1 MAFVDEMKI
10 HMKAGRGGNGVVRWL
25 HEKFKEFGGPSG
37 GDGGNGGSIFA
48 RGIRDSF
55 YLAKYMHRAD
65 FTAPN
70 GVPGGSTSKKGA
82 NGEDLI
88 IDIPVGSILTN
99 LKTKDQFRVDE
110 EGQMIEILK
119 GGKGGYGNEH
129 FKSSTNIRPEE
140 WTAGREGEEADFHI
154 EVELIADIGLIG
166 LPNAGKSS
174 LLNALTRADV
184 KVGNYAFTT
193 LEPNL
198 GSLYGVI
205 IADIPGLIEGA
216 SEGKGLG
223 HKFLRHVRRTKMLA
237 HCVSLENEDL
247 KATYDTVRNELD
259 SFDPEMIN
267 KKEILVLT
275 KTDLMS
281 PEQVAEVV
289 EGVKKWYKGE
299 VYAIS
304 LYDLDE
310 MKRFSEKLTT
320 MVK

>member
-25 HEKFKEFGGPSG
+25 HEKFKEYGGPSG
-37 GDGGNGGSIFA
+37 GDGGNGGSIFV

-55 YLAKYMHRAD
+55 YLAKYSHRSD
-65 FTAPN
+65 FTAEN

-82 NGEDLI
+82 HGEDLI

-99 LKTKDQFRVDE
+99 LKTNDQYRVDE

-140 WTAGREGEEADFHI
+140 WTAGREGEEADFRI

-198 GSLYGVI
+198 GSLYGTI
-205 IADIPGLIEGA
+205 LADIPGLIEGA

-237 HCVSLENEDL
+237 HCISAESEDF
-247 KATYDTVRNELD
+247 KAVYDTVRNELD
-259 SFDPEMIN
+259 AFDAEMKN

-275 KTDLMS
+275 KTDLLT
-281 PEQVAEVV
+281 PDEIAERVK
-289 EGVKKWYKGE
+289 EIKKWYKGE
-299 VYAIS
+299 VYPVS

-310 MKRFSEKLTT
+310 MKRFSEKLTS

>member
-1 MAFVDEMKI
+1 
-10 HMKAGRGGNGVVRWL
+10 
-25 HEKFKEFGGPSG
+25 
-37 GDGGNGGSIFA
+37 
-48 RGIRDSF
+48 
-55 YLAKYMHRAD
+55 MHRAD

>member
-1 MAFVDEMKI
+1 MTFVDEMKV

-37 GDGGNGGSIFA
+37 GDGGNGGSIIV
-48 RGIRDSF
+48 RGVRDSF
-55 YLAKYMHRAD
+55 VLARYNHRKEFSAE
-65 FTAPN
+65 N
-70 GVPGGSTSKKGA
+70 GVAGGSTSKKGG
-82 NGEDLI
+82 NGEDFIL
-88 IDIPVGSILTN
+88 DIPVGSIVTN
-99 LKTKDQFRVDE
+99 LKTNDIFKIDE
-110 EGQMIEILK
+110 EGQTIEILK

-129 FKSSTNIRPEE
+129 FKSSTNIKPEE
-140 WTAGREGEEADFHI
+140 WTAGRNGEEADFNI

-174 LLNALTRADV
+174 ILNALTRADA
-184 KVGNYAFTT
+184 KIGNYAFTT

-198 GSLYGVI
+198 GALFGVI

-223 HKFLRHVRRTKMLA
+223 HKFLRHIRRTKILA
-237 HCVSLENEDL
+237 HCVSFENENIKD
-247 KATYDTVRNELD
+247 AYEVIRNEIK
-259 SFDPEMIN
+259 SFDAELLER
-267 KKEILVLT
+267 KEILVLT
-275 KTDLMS
+275 KSDVITPTDID
-281 PEQVAEVV
+281 ARV
-289 EGVKKWYKGE
+289 EEVKKWFKGE
-299 VYAIS
+299 VYPIS